1 MRTLRTLEG
10 LSMNG
15 FEENVYQEIKN
26 ELVQSVIEKKVDT
39 YFVNKNELTHYYN
52 VGKMIIDAQGG
63 EEKAEY
69 GNRLLKKY
77 SARLTSELGKGYSTT
92 TLKYMRQFYLFSKGQ
107 PLADQ
112 IMLCLTWSHL
122 LELLPLK
129 NINEIKYYI
138 NQVNIYHWSKRILRE
153 KIKNKEYQRL
163 SDETKN
169 KLINKENLEVYDN
182 IKNPIIINTFDENI
196 DKENIEEKVL
206 KSLVLRD
213 MDNFLI
219 QLGNGFSYIAN
230 EYKIIIGNT
239 TNYIDILLFNY
250 IYNCFVVVELKVTES
265 KKDHLGQVM
274 VYMNYIDKHIK
285 NNNQNKTIGIIVCR
299 KDDKYLIEYSSDD
312 RIRITTYELV

>member
-1 MRTLRTLEG
+1 
-10 LSMNG
+10 MNG

-63 EEKAEY
+63 EERAKY
-69 GNRLLKKY
+69 GDGLIKKI
-77 SARLTSELGKGYSTT
+77 SKRLTNELGKGFSTT
-92 TLKYMRQFYLFSKGQ
+92 TLKYMREFYILIKSQALPDHLIKG
-107 PLADQ
+107 
-112 IMLCLTWSHL
+112 LTWSHIQIL
-122 LELLPLK
+122 LCLK
-129 NINEIKYYI
+129 NNNEINYYANI
-138 NQVNIYHWSKRILRE
+138 CLNQKIGYRQLHK
-153 KIKNKEYQRL
+153 KIKDREYQRL
-163 SDETKN
+163 SSKTKN
-169 KLINKENLEVYDN
+169 KLINKEELNIYDN
-182 IKNPIIINTFDENI
+182 IKNPVYINTFNENV

-206 KSLVLRD
+206 KAFILKDLK
-213 MDNFLI
+213 NFLK
-219 QLGNGFSYIAN
+219 QLGNGFAYI
-230 EYKIIIGNT
+230 EDEFKIMIGSKP
-239 TNYIDILLFNY
+239 NYIDMLLYNA
-250 IYNCFVVVELKVTES
+250 IYNCYVVVELKVTES